1 MILLYLTKSYSKF
14 LNSIIKYN
22 INDFGKLI
30 LYKYQYLYKGVYL
43 CLENPAAEIVKKQ
56 NVFLNT

>member
-43 CLENPAAEIVKKQ
+43 CLEDPVEEIVKKQ